1 MAAPREVWVDA
12 ALKAAW
18 EAAAAEAVAVP
29 GASGSALAA
38 TVQCAARLAQAL
50 AFETALPLDAVTG
63 GGAAGGGAAGGS
75 MQSGGMKGDG
85 VVGRSAVA
93 GGAAFSVAANSS
105 VAAAWRLFILT
116 DSPAL
121 AALVGRLPS
130 LRGHVISQGDAIN
143 GAPNDKSA
151 VGSTDAAGLLSAADS
166 GRRLDDSSYLG
177 VPSLTDVSLAIDLWM
192 LGAADHV
199 RCTTVSLRSPL
210 RPALLPHPPH
220 SSKPLYAQ
228 PPTPD
233 STTARRLTGDRRF
246 GLDAHHV
253 CHPLDRAQR
262 PSSLVEQPH
271 RIHRQQGQWCA
282 TRQQIGN
289 KMGDSPLAL
298 LDSIFVHHTITD

>member
-220 SSKPLYAQ
+220 SSKPLYTQ
-228 PPTPD
+228 PPTTD
-233 STTARRLTGDRRF
+233 STTARRLTQVISASDSTLTTFATRSIERNG
-246 GLDAHHV
+246 
-253 CHPLDRAQR
+253 R
-262 PSSLVEQPH
+262 PHLLSSLTVS
-271 RIHRQQGQWCA
+271 
-282 TRQQIGN
+282 TGN
-289 KMGDSPLAL
+289 KVSGVRLVSK
-298 LDSIFVHHTITD
+298 

>member
-1 MAAPREVWVDA
+1 
-12 ALKAAW
+12 
-18 EAAAAEAVAVP
+18 
-29 GASGSALAA
+29 
-38 TVQCAARLAQAL
+38 
-50 AFETALPLDAVTG
+50 
-63 GGAAGGGAAGGS
+63 
-75 MQSGGMKGDG
+75 MKGDG

-130 LRGHVISQGDAIN
+130 LRGHVISQGDVIN

-199 RCTTVSLRSPL
+199 IAASDSTLTTFATRSIERNGRPHLLSSLTVSTGNKVIPVCGSACVDGSKIVCPCDELVYQRGRQQSSAETARCEAKRFALFSDAAMLTLVDSASAARSP
-210 RPALLPHPPH
+210 
-220 SSKPLYAQ
+220 
-228 PPTPD
+228 
-233 STTARRLTGDRRF
+233 
-246 GLDAHHV
+246 
-253 CHPLDRAQR
+253 
-262 PSSLVEQPH
+262 
-271 RIHRQQGQWCA
+271 
-282 TRQQIGN
+282 
-289 KMGDSPLAL
+289 
-298 LDSIFVHHTITD
+298 

>member
-130 LRGHVISQGDAIN
+130 LRGHVISQGDVIN

-210 RPALLPHPPH
+210 RPAILPHPP
-220 SSKPLYAQ
+220 
-228 PPTPD
+228 PTPIP
-233 STTARRLTGDRRF
+233 TTIYPTTYHRLNN
-246 GLDAHHV
+246 
-253 CHPLDRAQR
+253 
-262 PSSLVEQPH
+262 SSPPH
-271 RIHRQQGQWCA
+271 R
-282 TRQQIGN
+282 
-289 KMGDSPLAL
+289 
-298 LDSIFVHHTITD
+298 